1 MSGLILL
8 VLLTMQS
15 PGPRNIQIAEG
26 VEPKI
31 LVVDKGAVI
40 PVELINKLSTRNIKE
55 GDRIY
60 ARTAIPV
67 TVGNTIVIPV
77 GTSVQGRIK
86 DATRAGRV
94 KGKASLTLSF
104 ERMILP
110 SGVTM
115 EIFGSIGG
123 SDEGHRVGEATIQ
136 GDSTKGKDA
145 GDIAKAGATGGI
157 LGGVINS
164 GNRTKGAAI
173 GGGVSAGVALA
184 GVLLSRGADL
194 ELPKG
199 TLLEVV
205 LDQPLEF

>member
-1 MSGLILL
+1 MRGLILL

-15 PGPRNIQIAEG
+15 PGPRDLQVAEG
-26 VEPKI
+26 VKPKI
-31 LVVDKGAVI
+31 IIVEKGTVI
-40 PVELINKLSTRNIKE
+40 PVELINKLSTKNIKE
-55 GDRIY
+55 GDNVY
-60 ARTAIPV
+60 ARTSVPI

-77 GTSVQGRIK
+77 GTNVQGKIK

-104 ERMILP
+104 QRMILP

-115 EIFGSIGG
+115 DIFGSLGG
-123 SDEGHRVGEATIQ
+123 SDEGHREGEATIT

-145 GDIAKAGATGGI
+145 GDIAKAGGVGGV
-157 LGGVINS
+157 LGGVF
-164 GNRTKGAAI
+164 GGGKGAAI
-173 GGGVSAGVALA
+173 GGGASAGVALA
-184 GVLLSRGADL
+184 GVLLGRGADL

-199 TLLEVV
+199 TSLEVV